1 MTGSPKPVSTLI
13 GVKRG
18 VWGVGG
24 AIDEKGISF
33 IKRSMVLCSKMSDV
47 QKCFNT
53 FVLDCRCKQNKI

>member
-1 MTGSPKPVSTLI
+1 MG
-13 GVKRG
+13 G
-18 VWGVGG
+18 GG

-33 IKRSMVLCSKMSDV
+33 IKRSVVLCSKMSDV